1 MRHDQLV
8 ADDDACVEVLDARP
22 GRGAPFADLTA
33 GGLLIFS
40 ERAVADGVE
49 IFRPYGH
56 ALVRFGRRPAAHDL
70 EPCHRGSDAPRE
82 AYDKKGEQAE
92 AHGSKLASQ

>member
-1 MRHDQLV
+1 MGHDQAI

-22 GRGAPFADLTA
+22 GRSAPFADLTA

-49 IFRPYGH
+49 MFRPHGH
-56 ALVRFGRRPAAHDL
+56 ALVGFGCRPAAHDL
-70 EPCHRGSDAPRE
+70 ETRRRDADAAHE
-82 AYDKKGEQAE
+82 AYDKKGEQAG
-92 AHGSKLASQ
+92 AHGPKLEAQ